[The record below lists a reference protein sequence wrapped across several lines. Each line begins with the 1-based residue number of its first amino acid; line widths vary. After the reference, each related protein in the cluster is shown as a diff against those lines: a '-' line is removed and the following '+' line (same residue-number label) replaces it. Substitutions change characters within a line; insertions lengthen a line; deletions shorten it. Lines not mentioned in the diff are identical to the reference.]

1 MELHCVKS
9 RCEKVDGDRVRVVPT
24 GTWGWQ
30 RFAMGLAGGEHWYR
44 AMIESGAATWESWE
58 DVTT

>member
-1 MELHCVKS
+1 MELYKFVARGPALNCAC
-9 RCEKVDGDRVRVVPT
+9 RMTIVPT

-44 AMIESGAATWESWE
+44 AMIESGAATYESW
-58 DVTT
+58 